1 VYYEIVLELPQND
14 IIAILEALVP
24 SLKHYYEELADI
36 IFGAIDYTAAQID
49 QQHRVIAVLFT
60 IVKNSDQTR
69 FTGKIRLAILSVL
82 SAWPNESRELKNSS
96 SKTTRRSSIT
106 KLLLSFGTIRKMLV
120 TTIFWKINFP
130 K

>member
-1 VYYEIVLELPQND
+1 MDNSLQKIKVWATRKVSIRQSPTDILGLLRNSFRIPQND

-60 IVKNSDQTR
+60 IVKIRIKHASQAKSDSQSCQ
-69 FTGKIRLAILSVL
+69 FC
-82 SAWPNESRELKNSS
+82 
-96 SKTTRRSSIT
+96 
-106 KLLLSFGTIRKMLV
+106 LLGQMNQGS
-120 TTIFWKINFP
+120 
-130 K
+130 